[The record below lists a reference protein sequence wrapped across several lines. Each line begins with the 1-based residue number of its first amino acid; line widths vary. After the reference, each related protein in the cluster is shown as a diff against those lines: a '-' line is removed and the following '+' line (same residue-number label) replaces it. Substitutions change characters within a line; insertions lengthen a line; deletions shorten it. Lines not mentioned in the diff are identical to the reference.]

1 MSQQNIAGAQNEQP
15 EITAALISEKYPEV
29 AAQLR
34 AEGAAAVNV
43 ESIKAEAR
51 AEGAKAE
58 SERIAEIEALA
69 MPGTEAL
76 VAQLK
81 ADPSVSPAAAAMQI
95 IKAAQANP
103 AASHLAT
110 LRNTEASLTAP
121 APAVAADGQPDDLDA
136 AAAADL
142 AAAKAAGII

>member
-1 MSQQNIAGAQNEQP
+1 MSQPNIAGANQDQP
-15 EITAALISEKYPEV
+15 EITAAIISEKFPEV
-29 AAQLR
+29 ADQLR
-34 AEGAAAVNV
+34 AEGAAAVDV

-58 SERIAEIEALA
+58 SARISEIEALA
-69 MPGTEAL
+69 MPGTEQL

-81 ADPSVSPAAAAMQI
+81 ADPSVSPSAAALQI

-103 AASHLAT
+103 SVGHLAG

-121 APAVAADGQPDDLDA
+121 APAAAQDAPVDDLDA
-136 AAAADL
+136 AVAADM
-142 AAAKAAGII
+142 AAAKGAGIL